1 MRAPLKR
8 YYVRCIIPFIIYLVL
23 LLSAATL
30 VAQTDSTML
39 KAVFALSPLL
49 PIAVIFYFYFHYLT
63 ECDELERKIEMDA
76 MAISAMSGL
85 LSGFALLLL
94 LDFKL
99 IHVAPNHLMASVVG
113 AITAGYIIT
122 RWLGMWRFRA

>member
-8 YYVRCIIPFIIYLVL
+8 YYVRCIFPFVIYIAL
-23 LLSAATL
+23 LISSATL
-30 VAQTDSTML
+30 VAQTDSMTL

-49 PIAVIFYFYFHYLT
+49 PIAVIFYFYFHYLS

-94 LDFKL
+94 LDFK
-99 IHVAPNHLMASVVG
+99 IIDVAPKHLMITVVG
-113 AITAGYIIT
+113 AITAGYAIT
-122 RWLGMWRFRA
+122 RWIGMWRFRA